1 MEVTIADVVAY
12 PRSMFSPSPSST
24 TRGKART
31 SLTVVRPPSGRATTV
46 HTFNVRQLIATYSAH
61 AVSDPDWADRLGT
74 TDRATTAQTRSDLV
88 VAHVKSINA
97 IELLTD
103 GWYNGLGTRLEPN
116 TAALARTVL
125 NVLPDFVLAS
135 MSVFPR
141 PRGGL
146 TFEWTSELGYDAT
159 LDIVSEKSVEAH
171 ASGDGLPTKATN
183 FTGVVASISHA
194 ASVWART
201 LDDVQR

>member
-1 MEVTIADVVAY
+1 MAVTIADVVAY
-12 PRSMFSPSPSST
+12 PQSMFSPSSART
-24 TRGKART
+24 TREKART
-31 SLTVVRPPSGRATTV
+31 SLTVLRPPSGRATTV
-46 HTFNVRQLIATYSAH
+46 HTFNVRQLIANYSAD
-61 AVSDPDWADRLGT
+61 VVCDPDWAERLGT
-74 TDRATTAQTRSDLV
+74 TDRATSAQTTSDLV
-88 VAHVKSINA
+88 AAHIESINA

-103 GWYNGLGTRLEPN
+103 GWYNGLGTRLEHN

-125 NVLPDFVLAS
+125 KVLPAS
-135 MSVFPR
+135 VHAAMSVFPR

-146 TFEWTSELGYDAT
+146 TFEWTSDRGYDAT